1 MGKESASLQETQET
15 QVQSLDLKDPL
26 EEEMVAYSSV
36 LAREN
41 LMDREPGWLQSMG
54 LQRVRHD

>member
-1 MGKESASLQETQET
+1 MGKESASLQETQEK

-54 LQRVRHD
+54 LRSVRHD

>member
-1 MGKESASLQETQET
+1 MGKESASLQETQEK

-36 LAREN
+36 LSWSIPWTE
-41 LMDREPGWLQSMG
+41 EPGRPQSMG
-54 LQRVRHD
+54 LQSQT